1 MIYKV
6 VIEGQTLEMPEEI
19 AGDDGKLK
27 SALSPYFPG
36 AANAKFMRS
45 PEKEGVITVTVI
57 KQAGTKGFIAY
68 RKLPTDAELET
79 LFQKDDTPEDQVL
92 RRLIE
97 ATEDM
102 NPVVKLNQV
111 LEGKT
116 LNQMGVESLFK
127 LDSEI
132 NATVEEGNKEDDV
145 LNTSL
150 SLLTRTAALPSPSS
164 IPGF

>member
-1 MIYKV
+1 M
-6 VIEGQTLEMPEEI
+6 L
-19 AGDDGKLK
+19 
-27 SALSPYFPG
+27 F
-36 AANAKFMRS
+36 RS
-45 PEKEGVITVTVI
+45 
-57 KQAGTKGFIAY
+57 